1 MTIDIITLFPAMFA
15 GPFNESIVKRA
26 QDKSLVT
33 INIHNLR
40 KWAVDK
46 RGTVDDKPYGGGT
59 GMLLRPE
66 PIFNAVEEI
75 KSQCHPERSEGSH
88 STTRFFSRR
97 RRDQNDRKKIVLL
110 DAGGIL
116 YNQKKAQEYSKLDQ
130 LILICGH
137 YEGVDYRVH
146 EFLADETLSTGDY
159 VLTGGEL
166 PAMTVV
172 DSVVR
177 LIPGVLEKEDAT
189 IIESFNSQQSVVS
202 NQETTSLNRK
212 PTTENQKLVEFPQ
225 YTRPEKF
232 QHHAVP
238 DILLSGNH
246 AEIEKWRKEQAE
258 KRTKINRPDLLNLP

>member
-1 MTIDIITLFPAMFA
+1 MTIDILTLFPAMFS
-15 GPFNESIVKRA
+15 GPFNESIVRRA

-33 INIHNLR
+33 ITIHNLR
-40 KWAVDK
+40 DWAIDK

-75 KSQCHPERSEGSH
+75 KIKYSSSVSEKFSLRSNHIS
-88 STTRFFSRR
+88 
-97 RRDQNDRKKIVLL
+97 KIILL
-110 DAGGIL
+110 DAGGKK
-116 YNQKKAQEYSKLDQ
+116 YNQRIAQQYSELDH

-166 PAMTVV
+166 PAMTIV

-189 IIESFNSQQSVVS
+189 TIESFSNQQSVVS
-202 NQETTSLNRK
+202 NQLEQKTDYRK
-212 PTTENQKLVEFPQ
+212 PTTENRPLLEYPQ

-232 QHHAVP
+232 QNHTVP

-246 AEIEKWRKEQAE
+246 AEIEKWRKELAE
-258 KRTKINRPDLLNLP
+258 KRTRKNRPDLLNLP